1 MDRPALQRHQGHV
14 RKHVRHRAQTGNERP
29 RGPRPRHIPGRRQG
43 RDQVPQ
49 RQPYLLPR
57 PRTRSIARRQEDR
70 PARHRRGP
78 APVRLGDGV
87 DAADPEPRL
96 QPTDHLHGHPA
107 RAKGQRRSVHPPQ
120 GQITRRPHPQHP
132 LRRIHRRPRRL
143 PARPRPME
151 ESQPQLPGPHQRR
164 IHRQPVGK
172 PHRRRLPARSPR
184 HLGRTRP
191 QPRHRPPP
199 MGGSHHRQTPPR
211 RRHEL
216 RHRHEPHTH
225 TPDHRRMHALR
236 RRHRPHRTR
245 RIQGHQPRRHHVG
258 RQPHRQG
265 LGTNRRA
272 RHRRAKPRHRAPAR
286 PRRSRRHRHRHR
298 RHRHGPRLRTPPG
311 HAQRRHPHPPARKRP
326 TTTLASRRQSHHTPH
341 RQKRTLRMEPTRR
354 RHRHQPTQRRH
365 PRPPRSHDHQKRPH
379 PRNGDM
385 VLMPATDHNGL
396 AITNPA
402 TQDAYLAVQSA
413 NITSIKGVEDDDM
426 PTIQKLLKTWRDHY
440 ARNML
445 RAEYYQ
451 ARYRYNGVA
460 YSIPKEMRAL
470 AKPMIG
476 WPNKAVRALADLNV
490 FEGFDAPDPLQAQVD
505 ELVDDNAWDTDVSE
519 AITSAYIHGCSFI
532 TVYEDPDE
540 PGRILMLPRSADW
553 SAGIWDRR
561 RRRLGSALT
570 ITDKDDRTGR
580 ITAFTAWLPGKVYEI
595 DDSEGP
601 WTARTI
607 ETHLDRPSVVPL
619 VNDAQS
625 YHPLGN
631 SRITRTL
638 MNLTDFGLRTM
649 VRMEATAEFYAA
661 PRVWFIGA
669 SKKFTDD
676 TWSSI
681 VSVMNGMPANKN
693 GDKPTMQQLQ
703 QASMTPHADMLRTIA
718 LMVSSETDIPV
729 NDLGIT
735 MDNPASAEAMA
746 EAERKLSRTAD
757 RQNKRFGRA
766 LKEAMSIALAYQG
779 ADPDALRELRP
790 IWAPV
795 KETSDA
801 ARADWYQKVAS
812 TNPDFA
818 DSDVGLTRAGL
829 TWDEIKAHRAY
840 ERQQRTQQS
849 IDELR
854 ARLTIAKTDEQ
865 QGANSNGN
873 GNTDQSAAG
882 QPQSGTA
889 PSVPNAS

>member
-1 MDRPALQRHQGHV
+1 
-14 RKHVRHRAQTGNERP
+14 
-29 RGPRPRHIPGRRQG
+29 
-43 RDQVPQ
+43 
-49 RQPYLLPR
+49 
-57 PRTRSIARRQEDR
+57 
-70 PARHRRGP
+70 
-78 APVRLGDGV
+78 
-87 DAADPEPRL
+87 
-96 QPTDHLHGHPA
+96 
-107 RAKGQRRSVHPPQ
+107 
-120 GQITRRPHPQHP
+120 
-132 LRRIHRRPRRL
+132 
-143 PARPRPME
+143 
-151 ESQPQLPGPHQRR
+151 
-164 IHRQPVGK
+164 
-172 PHRRRLPARSPR
+172 
-184 HLGRTRP
+184 
-191 QPRHRPPP
+191 
-199 MGGSHHRQTPPR
+199 
-211 RRHEL
+211 
-216 RHRHEPHTH
+216 
-225 TPDHRRMHALR
+225 
-236 RRHRPHRTR
+236 
-245 RIQGHQPRRHHVG
+245 
-258 RQPHRQG
+258 
-265 LGTNRRA
+265 
-272 RHRRAKPRHRAPAR
+272 
-286 PRRSRRHRHRHR
+286 
-298 RHRHGPRLRTPPG
+298 
-311 HAQRRHPHPPARKRP
+311 
-326 TTTLASRRQSHHTPH
+326 
-341 RQKRTLRMEPTRR
+341 
-354 RHRHQPTQRRH
+354 
-365 PRPPRSHDHQKRPH
+365 
-379 PRNGDM
+379 
-385 VLMPATDHNGL
+385 MPATDRNGV

-413 NITSIKGVEDDDM
+413 NITRIKGVEDDDM
-426 PTIQKLLKTWRDHY
+426 PTIQKLLTTWRDHY

-460 YSIPKEMRAL
+460 YSIPKQMRAL

-532 TVYEDPDE
+532 TVCEDPDE
-540 PGRILMLPRSADW
+540 P
-553 SAGIWDRR
+553 
-561 RRRLGSALT
+561 
-570 ITDKDDRTGR
+570 GR

-595 DDSEGP
+595 DDSEGQ

-812 TNPDFA
+812 TNPAFA

-854 ARLTIAKTDEQ
+854 AKLTIAKTDGKEAEANEQ
-865 QGANSNGN
+865 QTG
-873 GNTDQSAAG
+873 QSAAE
-882 QPQSGTA
+882 QPHSTAA
-889 PSVPNAS
+889 PSIPNPS

>member
-1 MDRPALQRHQGHV
+1 M
-14 RKHVRHRAQTGNERP
+14 
-29 RGPRPRHIPGRRQG
+29 
-43 RDQVPQ
+43 
-49 RQPYLLPR
+49 
-57 PRTRSIARRQEDR
+57 
-70 PARHRRGP
+70 
-78 APVRLGDGV
+78 
-87 DAADPEPRL
+87 
-96 QPTDHLHGHPA
+96 PT
-107 RAKGQRRSVHPPQ
+107 
-120 GQITRRPHPQHP
+120 
-132 LRRIHRRPRRL
+132 
-143 PARPRPME
+143 
-151 ESQPQLPGPHQRR
+151 
-164 IHRQPVGK
+164 
-172 PHRRRLPARSPR
+172 
-184 HLGRTRP
+184 
-191 QPRHRPPP
+191 
-199 MGGSHHRQTPPR
+199 
-211 RRHEL
+211 
-216 RHRHEPHTH
+216 
-225 TPDHRRMHALR
+225 
-236 RRHRPHRTR
+236 
-245 RIQGHQPRRHHVG
+245 
-258 RQPHRQG
+258 
-265 LGTNRRA
+265 
-272 RHRRAKPRHRAPAR
+272 
-286 PRRSRRHRHRHR
+286 
-298 RHRHGPRLRTPPG
+298 
-311 HAQRRHPHPPARKRP
+311 
-326 TTTLASRRQSHHTPH
+326 
-341 RQKRTLRMEPTRR
+341 
-354 RHRHQPTQRRH
+354 
-365 PRPPRSHDHQKRPH
+365 
-379 PRNGDM
+379 
-385 VLMPATDHNGL
+385 TDHNGV

-413 NITSIKGVEDDDM
+413 NITRIKGVEDDDM
-426 PTIQKLLKTWRDHY
+426 PTIQKLLTTWRDHY

-595 DDSEGP
+595 DDSEGQ

-703 QASMTPHADMLRTIA
+703 QASMTPHHRPHGQLGNRHPRQRPRHHDGQSRLGRGDGRSRTQALPHRRPAKQTLRPRVEGSHEHRTGLSGRRPRRIARTATHLGTGQGNQRRRPRRLVPEGRIHQPRLRRQRRGPEPRRPDMGRNQSPPNLRTPTAHPAIHRRA
-718 LMVSSETDIPV
+718 QSQTD
-729 NDLGIT
+729 
-735 MDNPASAEAMA
+735 
-746 EAERKLSRTAD
+746 D
-757 RQNKRFGRA
+757 RQDRRQGGR
-766 LKEAMSIALAYQG
+766 SQ
-779 ADPDALRELRP
+779 
-790 IWAPV
+790 
-795 KETSDA
+795 
-801 ARADWYQKVAS
+801 
-812 TNPDFA
+812 
-818 DSDVGLTRAGL
+818 
-829 TWDEIKAHRAY
+829 
-840 ERQQRTQQS
+840 
-849 IDELR
+849 
-854 ARLTIAKTDEQ
+854 
-865 QGANSNGN
+865 
-873 GNTDQSAAG
+873 
-882 QPQSGTA
+882 
-889 PSVPNAS
+889 

>member
-1 MDRPALQRHQGHV
+1 
-14 RKHVRHRAQTGNERP
+14 
-29 RGPRPRHIPGRRQG
+29 
-43 RDQVPQ
+43 
-49 RQPYLLPR
+49 
-57 PRTRSIARRQEDR
+57 
-70 PARHRRGP
+70 
-78 APVRLGDGV
+78 
-87 DAADPEPRL
+87 
-96 QPTDHLHGHPA
+96 
-107 RAKGQRRSVHPPQ
+107 
-120 GQITRRPHPQHP
+120 
-132 LRRIHRRPRRL
+132 
-143 PARPRPME
+143 
-151 ESQPQLPGPHQRR
+151 
-164 IHRQPVGK
+164 
-172 PHRRRLPARSPR
+172 
-184 HLGRTRP
+184 
-191 QPRHRPPP
+191 
-199 MGGSHHRQTPPR
+199 
-211 RRHEL
+211 
-216 RHRHEPHTH
+216 
-225 TPDHRRMHALR
+225 
-236 RRHRPHRTR
+236 
-245 RIQGHQPRRHHVG
+245 
-258 RQPHRQG
+258 
-265 LGTNRRA
+265 
-272 RHRRAKPRHRAPAR
+272 
-286 PRRSRRHRHRHR
+286 
-298 RHRHGPRLRTPPG
+298 
-311 HAQRRHPHPPARKRP
+311 
-326 TTTLASRRQSHHTPH
+326 
-341 RQKRTLRMEPTRR
+341 
-354 RHRHQPTQRRH
+354 
-365 PRPPRSHDHQKRPH
+365 
-379 PRNGDM
+379 
-385 VLMPATDHNGL
+385 MPATDHNGL

-413 NITSIKGVEDDDM
+413 NITRIKGVEDDDM
-426 PTIQKLLKTWRDHY
+426 PTIQKLLTTWRDHY

-460 YSIPKEMRAL
+460 YSIPKQMRAL

-532 TVYEDPDE
+532 TVCEDPDE

-595 DDSEGP
+595 DDSEGQ

-718 LMVSSETDIPV
+718 PHGQLRNRHPRQRPRHHHGQPRQRRSH
-729 NDLGIT
+729 G
-735 MDNPASAEAMA
+735 
-746 EAERKLSRTAD
+746 RSRTQTVPHRRPAK
-757 RQNKRFGRA
+757 QT
-766 LKEAMSIALAYQG
+766 
-779 ADPDALRELRP
+779 LRP
-790 IWAPV
+790 RVEGSHEHRTGLSGRRPRRIARTATHLGTGQGKPATPPAP
-795 KETSDA
+795 T
-801 ARADWYQKVAS
+801 
-812 TNPDFA
+812 
-818 DSDVGLTRAGL
+818 GTRRSHPPTPPSPTA
-829 TWDEIKAHRAY
+829 TWD
-840 ERQQRTQQS
+840 S
-849 IDELR
+849 
-854 ARLTIAKTDEQ
+854 
-865 QGANSNGN
+865 
-873 GNTDQSAAG
+873 
-882 QPQSGTA
+882 PA
-889 PSVPNAS
+889 PA

>member
-1 MDRPALQRHQGHV
+1 
-14 RKHVRHRAQTGNERP
+14 
-29 RGPRPRHIPGRRQG
+29 
-43 RDQVPQ
+43 
-49 RQPYLLPR
+49 
-57 PRTRSIARRQEDR
+57 
-70 PARHRRGP
+70 
-78 APVRLGDGV
+78 
-87 DAADPEPRL
+87 
-96 QPTDHLHGHPA
+96 
-107 RAKGQRRSVHPPQ
+107 
-120 GQITRRPHPQHP
+120 
-132 LRRIHRRPRRL
+132 
-143 PARPRPME
+143 
-151 ESQPQLPGPHQRR
+151 
-164 IHRQPVGK
+164 
-172 PHRRRLPARSPR
+172 
-184 HLGRTRP
+184 
-191 QPRHRPPP
+191 
-199 MGGSHHRQTPPR
+199 
-211 RRHEL
+211 
-216 RHRHEPHTH
+216 
-225 TPDHRRMHALR
+225 
-236 RRHRPHRTR
+236 
-245 RIQGHQPRRHHVG
+245 
-258 RQPHRQG
+258 
-265 LGTNRRA
+265 
-272 RHRRAKPRHRAPAR
+272 
-286 PRRSRRHRHRHR
+286 
-298 RHRHGPRLRTPPG
+298 
-311 HAQRRHPHPPARKRP
+311 
-326 TTTLASRRQSHHTPH
+326 
-341 RQKRTLRMEPTRR
+341 
-354 RHRHQPTQRRH
+354 
-365 PRPPRSHDHQKRPH
+365 
-379 PRNGDM
+379 
-385 VLMPATDHNGL
+385 MPATDHNGV

-413 NITSIKGVEDDDM
+413 NITRINGVEDDDM
-426 PTIQKLLKTWRDHY
+426 PTIQKLLTTWRDHY

-460 YSIPKEMRAL
+460 YSIPKQMRAL

-505 ELVDDNAWDTDVSE
+505 ELVDDNAWDTDISE

-595 DDSEGP
+595 DNSEGP

-607 ETHLDRPSVVPL
+607 ETNLDRPSVVPL

-812 TNPDFA
+812 TNPAFA

-829 TWDEIKAHRAY
+829 TLDEIKAHRAY
-840 ERQQRTQQS
+840 EKQKRTEAAV
-849 IDELR
+849 DTLR
-854 ARLTIAKTDEQ
+854 ARLHAADQTATGTEAENGQ
-865 QGANSNGN
+865 Q
-873 GNTDQSAAG
+873 QPAAE
-882 QPQSGTA
+882 QPQPGA
-889 PSVPNAS
+889 A

>member
-1 MDRPALQRHQGHV
+1 M
-14 RKHVRHRAQTGNERP
+14 
-29 RGPRPRHIPGRRQG
+29 
-43 RDQVPQ
+43 
-49 RQPYLLPR
+49 
-57 PRTRSIARRQEDR
+57 
-70 PARHRRGP
+70 
-78 APVRLGDGV
+78 
-87 DAADPEPRL
+87 
-96 QPTDHLHGHPA
+96 PT
-107 RAKGQRRSVHPPQ
+107 
-120 GQITRRPHPQHP
+120 
-132 LRRIHRRPRRL
+132 
-143 PARPRPME
+143 
-151 ESQPQLPGPHQRR
+151 
-164 IHRQPVGK
+164 
-172 PHRRRLPARSPR
+172 
-184 HLGRTRP
+184 
-191 QPRHRPPP
+191 
-199 MGGSHHRQTPPR
+199 
-211 RRHEL
+211 
-216 RHRHEPHTH
+216 
-225 TPDHRRMHALR
+225 
-236 RRHRPHRTR
+236 
-245 RIQGHQPRRHHVG
+245 
-258 RQPHRQG
+258 
-265 LGTNRRA
+265 
-272 RHRRAKPRHRAPAR
+272 
-286 PRRSRRHRHRHR
+286 
-298 RHRHGPRLRTPPG
+298 
-311 HAQRRHPHPPARKRP
+311 
-326 TTTLASRRQSHHTPH
+326 
-341 RQKRTLRMEPTRR
+341 
-354 RHRHQPTQRRH
+354 
-365 PRPPRSHDHQKRPH
+365 
-379 PRNGDM
+379 
-385 VLMPATDHNGL
+385 TDHNGL

-413 NITSIKGVEDDDM
+413 NITRIKGVEDDDM
-426 PTIQKLLKTWRDHY
+426 PTIQKLLTTWRDHY

-595 DDSEGP
+595 DDSEGQ

-812 TNPDFA
+812 TNPAFA

-829 TWDEIKAHRAY
+829 TLDEIKAHRAY

-854 ARLTIAKTDEQ
+854 AKLTIAKTDGKEAEANEQ
-865 QGANSNGN
+865 QTG
-873 GNTDQSAAG
+873 QSAAE
-882 QPQSGTA
+882 QPHSTAA
-889 PSVPNAS
+889 PSIPNPS

>member
-1 MDRPALQRHQGHV
+1 M
-14 RKHVRHRAQTGNERP
+14 
-29 RGPRPRHIPGRRQG
+29 
-43 RDQVPQ
+43 
-49 RQPYLLPR
+49 
-57 PRTRSIARRQEDR
+57 
-70 PARHRRGP
+70 
-78 APVRLGDGV
+78 
-87 DAADPEPRL
+87 
-96 QPTDHLHGHPA
+96 PT
-107 RAKGQRRSVHPPQ
+107 
-120 GQITRRPHPQHP
+120 
-132 LRRIHRRPRRL
+132 
-143 PARPRPME
+143 
-151 ESQPQLPGPHQRR
+151 
-164 IHRQPVGK
+164 
-172 PHRRRLPARSPR
+172 
-184 HLGRTRP
+184 
-191 QPRHRPPP
+191 
-199 MGGSHHRQTPPR
+199 
-211 RRHEL
+211 
-216 RHRHEPHTH
+216 
-225 TPDHRRMHALR
+225 
-236 RRHRPHRTR
+236 
-245 RIQGHQPRRHHVG
+245 
-258 RQPHRQG
+258 
-265 LGTNRRA
+265 
-272 RHRRAKPRHRAPAR
+272 
-286 PRRSRRHRHRHR
+286 
-298 RHRHGPRLRTPPG
+298 
-311 HAQRRHPHPPARKRP
+311 
-326 TTTLASRRQSHHTPH
+326 
-341 RQKRTLRMEPTRR
+341 
-354 RHRHQPTQRRH
+354 
-365 PRPPRSHDHQKRPH
+365 
-379 PRNGDM
+379 
-385 VLMPATDHNGL
+385 TDHNGV

-413 NITSIKGVEDDDM
+413 NITRIKGVEDDDM
-426 PTIQKLLKTWRDHY
+426 PTIQKLLTTWRDHY

-505 ELVDDNAWDTDVSE
+505 ELVDDNAWDTDISE

-595 DDSEGP
+595 DDSEGQ

-703 QASMTPHADMLRTIA
+703 QASMTPHHRPHGQLGNRHPRQRPRHHDGQPRLGRGDGRSRTQALPHRRPAKQTLRPRVEGSHEHRTGLSGRRPRRIARTATHLGTGQGNQRRRPRRLVPEGRIHQPRLRRQRRGPEPRRPDMGRNQSPPNLRTPTAHPAIHRRA
-718 LMVSSETDIPV
+718 QSQTD
-729 NDLGIT
+729 
-735 MDNPASAEAMA
+735 
-746 EAERKLSRTAD
+746 D
-757 RQNKRFGRA
+757 RQDRRQGGR
-766 LKEAMSIALAYQG
+766 SQ
-779 ADPDALRELRP
+779 
-790 IWAPV
+790 
-795 KETSDA
+795 
-801 ARADWYQKVAS
+801 
-812 TNPDFA
+812 
-818 DSDVGLTRAGL
+818 
-829 TWDEIKAHRAY
+829 
-840 ERQQRTQQS
+840 
-849 IDELR
+849 
-854 ARLTIAKTDEQ
+854 
-865 QGANSNGN
+865 
-873 GNTDQSAAG
+873 
-882 QPQSGTA
+882 
-889 PSVPNAS
+889 